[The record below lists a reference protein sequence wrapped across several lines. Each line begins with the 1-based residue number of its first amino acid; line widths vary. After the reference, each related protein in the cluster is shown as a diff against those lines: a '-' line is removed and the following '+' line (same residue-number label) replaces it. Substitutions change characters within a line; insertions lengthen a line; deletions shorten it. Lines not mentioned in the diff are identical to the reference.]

1 MQGPILLRT
10 EEKPVSHK
18 PTYPMNLET
27 LTDRIRAV
35 VGTDNDM
42 NAKIKFDT
50 DEGTVFIDTT
60 QVPNLVSNE
69 DQDAE
74 CTLEISTKNALK
86 MLDGDLNPMTA
97 FMMGKLK
104 VKGDMGIAMKIAQT
118 FGK

>member
-1 MQGPILLRT
+1 M
-10 EEKPVSHK
+10 S
-18 PTYPMNLET
+18 LET
-27 LTDRIRAV
+27 LTDRIRTV

-42 NAKIKFDT
+42 NAKVKFDT
-50 DEGTVFIDTT
+50 DEGAVFIDTT
-60 QVPNLVSNE
+60 QVPHVVSNE

-104 VKGDMGIAMKIAQT
+104 VKGDMGIAMKIAET